1 MLNPLLP
8 LTANEQNTLFSSL
21 FRVFVLFFFLFLK
34 NDQRKSMCI
43 YRSYVSPI
51 VSYLSSQ
58 NERHYNVYICY
69 SRVKVTSASR
79 RLDSLTDALQ
89 DDINCCEIQTCL
101 PAVILHC
108 KIFAIS
114 SRVTRSSFSEPERS
128 WAGYGIVLFLHSS
141 SLKRLTKPALS
152 PVCLQ
157 VRRNSTACLRTGRR
171 VLFVAVGGF

>member
-1 MLNPLLP
+1 MNKIPYFLLC
-8 LTANEQNTLFSSL
+8 LECLFW
-21 FRVFVLFFFLFLK
+21 FFFIPEERPKEEHVHLQVLCKSHSFLPK
-34 NDQRKSMCI
+34 QPKW
-43 YRSYVSPI
+43 
-51 VSYLSSQ
+51 
-58 NERHYNVYICY
+58 RHYNVYICY

-171 VLFVAVGGF
+171 VLFVAVGGFWRR